1 MAGTGIGIAAA
12 RGRRFGLRHLRRVLL
27 SRQGGR
33 GGGRRQ
39 YRRRRGD
46 LPHPFRD
53 QGHAGP
59 SPRPS
64 ARRED
69 HAGTAL
75 AHPKIEVIW
84 NSAVEEILAEGDP
97 PGVSGVRLRHLPSG
111 EQRVVAAEGVFVAIG
126 HAPATERFRGQLEM
140 DASGYIKTPPGAVT
154 TSVPGVFA
162 AGDVADATY
171 RQAVTAAGLGCMAA
185 LDAERWLAAEAAAPW
200 KLAAT
205 G

>member
-1 MAGTGIGIAAA
+1 LTLYQSGVYVSFEELKGLTPAVRGSQRFTFRSTDFDNPRITPHFYGSSGGT
-12 RGRRFGLRHLRRVLL
+12 RGRP
-27 SRQGGR
+27 SRIMIDR
-33 GGGRRQ
+33 A
-39 YRRRRGD
+39 
-46 LPHPFRD
+46 F
-53 QGHAGP
+53 
-59 SPRPS
+59 
-64 ARRED
+64 
-69 HAGTAL
+69 

-97 PGVSGVRLRHLPSG
+97 PGVTGVRLRHLPSG

-126 HAPATERFRGQLEM
+126 HAPATELFRGQLEM

-185 LDAERWLAAEAAAPW
+185 LDAERWLAHALPAATAATAGEAA
-200 KLAAT
+200 
-205 G
+205 